1 MAKPDCDVSQCETPC
16 LSQRS
21 GWSVRACP
29 SARPAWHLSRRP
41 KRPGSVARTVARSS
55 SQTTNP
61 PAMQGDSFVG
71 DTGIEPVTSSVSGI
85 NTVLN
90 TPPLSPKT
98 VRERP
103 VISPP
108 YSRPLSRNSQSPQ
121 PPTCRRTST
130 DVPRVSP
137 QAGTRHGQDIG
148 IGLDGA
154 CVVARNRTRRRVAGC
169 GGFPSGPVDLTLQE
183 VRRRVRGAVARRQ
196 RSGPEQSS
204 GTRPCG
210 R

>member
-1 MAKPDCDVSQCETPC
+1 MVSTRAARAAFAAFV
-16 LSQRS
+16 SHTDRTRS
-21 GWSVRACP
+21 GETKAPDHITAGQGPFRA
-29 SARPAWHLSRRP
+29 RGRYWD
-41 KRPGSVARTVARSS
+41 RT
-55 SQTTNP
+55 
-61 PAMQGDSFVG
+61 
-71 DTGIEPVTSSVSGI
+71 VTSSVSGI

>member
-1 MAKPDCDVSQCETPC
+1 MTQRCTVNESFRDDRFAMGHASAVRNSTPAPRPPTAC
-16 LSQRS
+16 LCRD
-21 GWSVRACP
+21 G
-29 SARPAWHLSRRP
+29 
-41 KRPGSVARTVARSS
+41 RSS
-55 SQTTNP
+55 HVSRQFRMRTT
-61 PAMQGDSFVG
+61 
-71 DTGIEPVTSSVSGI
+71 SVSGI